1 MNLKQRYG
9 LVLGALAIVTAGFV
23 VSGFQPSADKFGVV
37 DLNKVIQQSD
47 LGKANT
53 QALNASLSARRGLM
67 EFVNTYQVLTT
78 EQAQRLRELTVKAN
92 ITDAEKAEMEKIKND
107 VKASDAKFKELN
119 QKAQL
124 TDADRQLLQDFN
136 GRAQTMSKVLERWN
150 QEFTDEVSQL
160 QQQLQTATVDKAR
173 AAVGQ
178 VAKAQGF
185 TVVFESAMAIYG
197 ANDLTDASVKAM
209 NANK

>member
-1 MNLKQRYG
+1 MKLNKWHG
-9 LVLGALAIVTAGFV
+9 LAFGALGLLAAGFA
-23 VSGFQPSADKFGVV
+23 VSGFQVGADKFGVV

-53 QALNASLSARRGLM
+53 QSLNAALSSRRGLM

-107 VKASDAKFKELN
+107 VKASDGKFKELN

-160 QQQLQTATVDKAR
+160 QQQLQTATIDKAR
-173 AAVGQ
+173 LAVGQ
-178 VAKAQGF
+178 VAKGQGY
-185 TVVFESAMAIYG
+185 TLVFESAMAIYG
-197 ANDLTDASVKAM
+197 ANDLTEASVKAM

>member
-1 MNLKQRYG
+1 
-9 LVLGALAIVTAGFV
+9 
-23 VSGFQPSADKFGVV
+23 
-37 DLNKVIQQSD
+37 
-47 LGKANT
+47 
-53 QALNASLSARRGLM
+53 M

-78 EQAQRLRELTVKAN
+78 EQAQRLRELTIKAT

-136 GRAQTMSKVLERWN
+136 GRAQTMGKVLERWN

-173 AAVGQ
+173 AAVTQ
-178 VAKAQGF
+178 VAKGQGF
-185 TVVFESAMAIYG
+185 TLVFESAVAIYG
-197 ANDLTDASVKAM
+197 ANDLTDAAVKAM

>member
-1 MNLKQRYG
+1 MGG
-9 LVLGALAIVTAGFV
+9 LIGVALIAAIGFGATGFN
-23 VSGFQPSADKFGVV
+23 QAPDKFGVV

-53 QALNASLSARRGLM
+53 ASLNAALSARRGLM

-78 EQAQRLRELTVKAN
+78 EQAQRLRELTIKAT

-136 GRAQTMSKVLERWN
+136 GRAQTMGKVLERWN

-173 AAVGQ
+173 AAVTQ
-178 VAKAQGF
+178 VAKGQGF
-185 TVVFESAMAIYG
+185 TLVFESAVAIYG
-197 ANDLTDASVKAM
+197 ANDLTDAAVKAM